1 MILPFAG
8 RQIHYWEYGE
18 GPPLVLLHGFL
29 ESSSMWETLVP
40 EWSRRF
46 RVITIDLP
54 GHGKS
59 ETIGDI
65 HKMTDLAAV
74 VEALLNKLNVG
85 PAHVMGHSM
94 GGYVALAFGEKY
106 PHRLTSLCLLNST
119 CLPDSTVRL
128 QNRYRALKLL
138 EKDHKAF
145 IRLTIPALFSA
156 NNRKKFARNIKEMQ
170 QEAYL
175 FPVEGIK
182 ANIRGMMHRPD
193 RTHVLGQ
200 LDVPRLLLSG
210 KDDPIIAEATI
221 KKIASQTGSEFI
233 SIPGG
238 HMSQLENWSEIVKIV
253 HFIE

>member
-1 MILPFAG
+1 MIVPFAG
-8 RQIHYWEYGE
+8 RQIHYWEYGQ

-29 ESSSMWETLVP
+29 ESSSMWKRLVP

-59 ETIGDI
+59 HIIGHV
-65 HKMTDLAAV
+65 HKMTDIAAV
-74 VEALLNKLNVG
+74 VEALLDKLNIEN
-85 PAHVMGHSM
+85 AHIMGHSM
-94 GGYVALAFGEKY
+94 GGYVSLAFGEKY
-106 PHRLTSLCLLNST
+106 PDRLSSLCLLNST
-119 CLPDSTVRL
+119 CLPDSVERL
-128 QNRYRALKLL
+128 KNRTRALKLL
-138 EKDHKAF
+138 DNDHKAF

-156 NNRKKFARNIKEMQ
+156 KNRKKFAPNIKEMQ
-170 QEAYL
+170 DEAYL
-175 FPVEGIK
+175 FPLEGIK

-200 LDVPRLLLSG
+200 LAVPRLLVSG
-210 KDDPIIAEATI
+210 KDDPIIDEATI
-221 KKIASQTGSEFI
+221 KKIALQTGSGFI

-238 HMSQLENWSEIVKIV
+238 HMSQIENWSEIVKIV